1 MDSSETMTARVARR
15 IRLGQLDE
23 HHIDAEHPEVSGG
36 FLYSLVLWETGFV
49 DSASDLISLCKRVPF
64 NPLKTVARLCNVR
77 ASIVSVLLYQ
87 PV

>member
-36 FLYSLVLWETGFV
+36 FLYSLVLWATGFGRRLLG
-49 DSASDLISLCKRVPF
+49 LISLCKRVPF
-64 NPLKTVARLCNVR
+64 NP
-77 ASIVSVLLYQ
+77 
-87 PV
+87 

>member
-49 DSASDLISLCKRVPF
+49 DSAS
-64 NPLKTVARLCNVR
+64 
-77 ASIVSVLLYQ
+77 
-87 PV
+87 